1 MRGMRLE
8 IAAGLSQLSE
18 TRMPACL
25 NYFKECNTFNWIQFT
40 RSDNSFWTR
49 MMWIRPSV
57 VVLMIVLQ
65 TCGADR
71 LERMER
77 RLELKLKALQA
88 YVEVIVNANE
98 GDFVTLADR
107 VSKLE
112 SIVSTSEND
121 IRETTSNGSRNEH
134 TVAYTKP
141 ELNNIQNTLTMY
153 KHSFEKQKREMNDVK
168 IVLKDTLSVFRSNVS
183 LTINSLT
190 NAVSDHVNHGADE
203 ISATLN
209 NVSETL
215 VETGSRLRSDIFT
228 YLGNLSF
235 EVKTE
240 LAINIEREIDD
251 NNKTLIALNSQVR
264 DYIAN
269 ETESLAFFKT
279 NILQDMNETRAH
291 VRNETTELEKKVEE
305 LIGRA
310 NEVVG
315 IIDKQG
321 STIEDGIMA
330 TIKALPG
337 VTGLHGPT
345 VLSHVTAAAKVDTG
359 HVMYFRLLLKDFALE
374 MQQKQRNA
382 SFTSFVHY

>member
-134 TVAYTKP
+134 TIAYTKP
-141 ELNNIQNTLTMY
+141 ELNNIQNTLT
-153 KHSFEKQKREMNDVK
+153 
-168 IVLKDTLSVFRSNVS
+168 
-183 LTINSLT
+183 
-190 NAVSDHVNHGADE
+190 
-203 ISATLN
+203 IS
-209 NVSETL
+209 
-215 VETGSRLRSDIFT
+215 
-228 YLGNLSF
+228 

-291 VRNETTELEKKVEE
+291 VRNETTELENKVEE

-321 STIEDGIMA
+321 STIEDGIMV

-382 SFTSFVHY
+382 SFTSFV